1 MIIIAESGSTKSDW
15 LIYQGD
21 VCVGRTS
28 TFGFNPYFH
37 SEVWMVEQMRLNPDL
52 VEVAHRVRAVY
63 FFGAGCSAPN
73 LKNQVSRSLSK
84 LFTNADIQVDHDL
97 TAAAYATYQ
106 GEPCLSCILGTG
118 SNACY
123 FDGRDIHEEM
133 PSLAFILG
141 DEGSGSYFGKKLLT
155 AYFYRQLPE
164 DMAADFQEDYPDLT
178 ARTLVEKVY
187 RSERA
192 NVFLAGFMRFVVK
205 YKEQSIV
212 KDWISEGFDLFLKNQ
227 VICYPQARQVP
238 IHFVGSIAKV
248 LESELKQSLMKYDL
262 QLGQVI
268 AKPAE
273 HLAKYVLD
281 YLEPK
286 R

>member
-1 MIIIAESGSTKSDW
+1 M
-15 LIYQGD
+15 YQGD
-21 VCVGRTS
+21 VCVSRTS
-28 TFGFNPYFH
+28 TVGFNPYFH
-37 SEVWMVEQMRLNPDL
+37 SESWMEEKMRLKPEL
-52 VEVAHRVRAVY
+52 VEVAHRVRRVY
-63 FFGAGCSAPN
+63 FFGAGCSSPAG
-73 LKNQVSRSLSK
+73 KNQIGRSLSQV
-84 LFTNADIQVDHDL
+84 FTNAEIQVDHDL

-106 GEPCLSCILGTG
+106 GAPCLSCILGTG

-123 FDGRDIHEEM
+123 FDGQEVYEEM

-164 DMAADFQEDYPDLT
+164 DMAADFKESYPELT
-178 ARTLVEKVY
+178 ARTLIDKVY

-205 YKEQSIV
+205 YRDENIV
-212 KDWISEGFDLFLKNQ
+212 KNWISEGFDLFLKNQ
-227 VICYPQARQVP
+227 VICYSQAREVP
-238 IHFVGSIAKV
+238 IHFVGSIAKI
-248 LESELKQSLMKYDL
+248 LESELQQSLMKYDL
-262 QLGQVI
+262 RLGQVI

-273 HLAKYVLD
+273 PLAEYVLE
-281 YLEPK
+281 YLEPQ

>member
-1 MIIIAESGSTKSDW
+1 MILIAESGSTKCDW
-15 LIYQGD
+15 LFYQGNQ
-21 VCVGRTS
+21 CVFETS
-28 TFGFNPYFH
+28 TVGFNPYFH
-37 SEVWMVEQMRLNPDL
+37 SEEWMVEQMQLNPQL
-52 VEVAHRVRAVY
+52 VEVAQRVRAVY

-84 LFTNADIQVDHDL
+84 LFTNAEIEVDHDL
-97 TAAAYATYQ
+97 TAAAYSTYQ

-118 SNACY
+118 SNACF
-123 FDGRDIHEEM
+123 FDGNEVYEEM

-141 DEGSGSYFGKKLLT
+141 DEGSGAYFGKKLLT

-164 DMAADFQEDYPDLT
+164 DMAADFKERYPELT
-178 ARTLVEKVY
+178 ASTLVEKVY

-192 NVFLAGFMRFVVK
+192 NVFLAGFMRFVVE
-205 YKEQSIV
+205 YKERSIV
-212 KDWISEGFDLFLKNQ
+212 KNWISEGFDLFLKNQ
-227 VICYPQARQVP
+227 VICYSEAGKVP
-238 IHFVGSIAKV
+238 VHFVGSVAKV

-262 QLGQVI
+262 RLGQII

-281 YLEPK
+281 YLETK